1 MPLKKTCVIMKL
13 NQYIPLNDA
22 KCANIT
28 VARNLIHFDIN
39 KH

>member
-1 MPLKKTCVIMKL
+1 MV
-13 NQYIPLNDA
+13 QYIPLNDE
-22 KCANIT
+22 KYANIT